1 MRMTCEAA
9 AAVAAIQIKH
19 LRSASIRPSSNPR
32 NMSIGHSSRFFEDGC
47 LVKLSADFASHADAV
62 GGPLKPGDIGTVL
75 KAACGRYLVMFK
87 EKPGWWYNAAALT
100 TASASD
106 AEAR

>member
-1 MRMTCEAA
+1 MR
-9 AAVAAIQIKH
+9 
-19 LRSASIRPSSNPR
+19 LRSIKTDKGSVAKKSMLCS

-75 KAACGRYLVMFK
+75 KAA
-87 EKPGWWYNAAALT
+87 GWWKVSCYV
-100 TASASD
+100 
-106 AEAR
+106 